1 MSDVKKFMFST
12 ISFLFLALLAGCKGD
27 LTVSSGKSLNNMAR
41 NSGEVSRN
49 VCKGSNKAVLGI
61 YQEWDHIDFS
71 RVSTDK
77 VPALKSAL
85 QNALSAV
92 PANLQDLFFGLGGK
106 IVFTSN
112 LDKPIRSST
121 DLTCD
126 QSGQRR
132 NFISEG
138 TDRIEAC
145 WTTDSKTS
153 DVVILMNPSVDSVN
167 HATIRIFGYILSQI
181 LSKLE
186 VSDDGVM
193 ITKKNEHFEDLMSDI
208 AAAVVADVRRP
219 GSKYTFSANEAL
231 LRSDE
236 FKYFAFAEAFDSF
249 YCNTELRR
257 SMARP
262 DEFPATYALFE
273 NMDSE
278 LRNVQVTEVYRGVAE
293 DSSDKLNQPRMERAF
308 SLGIFGGLFRG
319 LMGAGRFLGGGMLR
333 GVGFLGRGVGMLGK
347 GVLGGGRA
355 ILGGGA
361 RLLGGAAKGLGN
373 VLGVGN
379 GGLIN
384 MVGSLI
390 GGGGGGLGALLGGG
404 GQNNLHGGFARET
417 DQNGDA
423 EPED

>member
-1 MSDVKKFMFST
+1 MSYIKKAIFSA
-12 ISFLFLALLAGCKGD
+12 IPLAAMVLLAGCKGD

-41 NSGEVSRN
+41 NNGEVSRN
-49 VCKGSNKAVLGI
+49 VCKGNNRAVLGI
-61 YQEWDHIDFS
+61 HQEWDHVDFS
-71 RVSTDK
+71 RVSTDQ

-106 IVFTSN
+106 IVFTKN
-112 LDKPIRSST
+112 LDKPARSST

-219 GSKYTFSANEAL
+219 GSKYTFSANDAL

-249 YCNTELRR
+249 YCNTDLRK

-273 NMDSE
+273 NMDRE
-278 LRNVQVTEVYRGVAE
+278 LRNVQVVEAYRGVSE
-293 DSSDKLNQPRMERAF
+293 DSSDKLNQSRTERTF
-308 SLGIFGGLFRG
+308 NLGIFGGLFRG
-319 LMGAGRFLGGGMLR
+319 LMGAGRFLGGGLLR
-333 GVGFLGRGVGMLGK
+333 GVGFLGRGVGVLGK
-347 GVLGGGRA
+347 GIFNGGKA

-361 RLLGGAAKGLGN
+361 RLLGGAAGGLGN
-373 VLGVGN
+373 VLGIGN

-404 GQNNLHGGFARET
+404 GQNNLHGGFSQET
-417 DQNGDA
+417 DLNGDVQS
-423 EPED
+423 EE